1 MYHTILKV
9 AVSLS
14 IILLCTWLA
23 RKTPSTAGLIAV
35 MPLTGALV
43 LFWTYIEN
51 KGDKEIMEGF
61 SRGAVWGILPTML
74 FFIVAMICFRKNL
87 ALPVTVL
94 CSFAAW
100 LAAAAVHRLI
110 LK

>member
-1 MYHTILKV
+1 MYHTIIKV

-14 IILLCTWLA
+14 IILLCTWLT
-23 RKTPSTAGLIAV
+23 RKAPSSAGLIAV

-51 KGDKEIMEGF
+51 KGDKEVMDGF
-61 SRGAVWGILPTML
+61 TRGAVWGILPTLL

-87 ALPVTVL
+87 TLPVTAI
-94 CSFAAW
+94 CSFAVW
-100 LAAAAVHRLI
+100 FAAAAVHQLI

>member
-1 MYHTILKV
+1 MYHTIIKV
-9 AVSLS
+9 AVSLGV
-14 IILLCTWLA
+14 ILLCTWLA
-23 RKTPSTAGLIAV
+23 RKTPSTAKLIAV

-51 KGDKEIMEGF
+51 KGDKEIMSEF

-87 ALPVTVL
+87 ALPL
-94 CSFAAW
+94 YSI
-100 LAAAAVHRLI
+100 RLKI
-110 LK
+110 

>member
-1 MYHTILKV
+1 MYQTIIKI

-23 RKTPSTAGLIAV
+23 RKAPSTAGLIAV

-43 LFWTYIEN
+43 LFWTHIEN
-51 KGDKEIMEGF
+51 NGDKTVMDGF

-74 FFIVAMICFRKNL
+74 FFLVAMLCFRKNL
-87 ALPVTVL
+87 TLPVTAF

-100 LAAAAVHRLI
+100 LAAATALRLI

>member
-87 ALPVTVL
+87 ALTVTVL

>member
-1 MYHTILKV
+1 MYQTIIKI

-23 RKTPSTAGLIAV
+23 RKAPSSAGLIAV

-43 LFWTYIEN
+43 LFWTYIEH
-51 KGDKEIMEGF
+51 KGDKAVMDGF
-61 SRGAVWGILPTML
+61 SRGAVWGILPTLL
-74 FFIVAMICFRKNL
+74 FFLVAMLCFRRNL
-87 ALPVTVL
+87 ALPVTAL
-94 CSFAAW
+94 CSFSAW
-100 LAAAAVHRLI
+100 LAAASVLRLI